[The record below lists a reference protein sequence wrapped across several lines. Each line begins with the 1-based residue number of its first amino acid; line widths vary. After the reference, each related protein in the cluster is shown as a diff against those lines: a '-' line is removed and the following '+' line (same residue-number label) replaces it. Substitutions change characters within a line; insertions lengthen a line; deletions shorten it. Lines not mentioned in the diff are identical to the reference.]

1 LPPAVEPPRPAPASF
16 PLGIPEEQ
24 PAISRSTLHRI
35 LAVCPRLGESI
46 TRSGATLGE
55 RAMRPSLP
63 LLIVLSLVAA
73 CGPFNP
79 PYTRAPRPK
88 GVEQAPRTVHNGHV
102 FYWVGE
108 RWYLESGGQWYVYR
122 RPPEPLNQYM
132 WR

>member
-1 LPPAVEPPRPAPASF
+1 
-16 PLGIPEEQ
+16 
-24 PAISRSTLHRI
+24 
-35 LAVCPRLGESI
+35 
-46 TRSGATLGE
+46 
-55 RAMRPSLP
+55 MRPSSLP
-63 LLIVLSLVAA
+63 FVVLLSLTAA

-79 PYTRAPRPK
+79 PYTRAPRPE
-88 GVEQAPRTVHNGHV
+88 GVEHAPRTVQNGHV